1 MRKTSVLVD
10 IIKSGLRPL
19 PEQIDSHF
27 IFEAMAG
34 GAENEGSN
42 IDLML
47 VGNINFVDVVS
58 AL

>member
-1 MRKTSVLVD
+1 
-10 IIKSGLRPL
+10 
-19 PEQIDSHF
+19 
-27 IFEAMAG
+27 MAK

-58 AL
+58 TL

>member
-1 MRKTSVLVD
+1 
-10 IIKSGLRPL
+10 
-19 PEQIDSHF
+19 
-27 IFEAMAG
+27 MAR

-42 IDLML
+42 TDLML

>member
-1 MRKTSVLVD
+1 VD

-27 IFEAMAG
+27 IFEAMAR

>member
-1 MRKTSVLVD
+1 
-10 IIKSGLRPL
+10 
-19 PEQIDSHF
+19 
-27 IFEAMAG
+27 MAR